1 MQTYRELVRAP
12 GFTPLFL
19 SSAVQVAATTIAG
32 LALGVLVFATT
43 GSPLLAALSMF
54 GPSLVQVLGA
64 TTLLSAA
71 DRLPPR
77 ATLTA
82 LALGVGL
89 TTAAQ
94 ALPGLPSW
102 AVFVLL
108 LAQGFVA
115 SIGGGVRYGLLRELL
130 PDAGYLLGRSTLAMS
145 TGLVQILGF
154 AVGGVLVSVLYARG
168 TLLVAAGLFVVAGLI
183 ARCWLDE
190 RPPRT
195 TGRPSIAATRAANA
209 QLWSSRPR
217 RTTLLGTWV
226 PNGLVAGCESLFV
239 PYAPERAG
247 LLLAAAALG
256 MLIGD
261 TVVGRFVP
269 PRWRG
274 ALPAPLLV
282 LLAAPYLLF
291 ALEPS
296 MPVAAAAAGMA
307 SVGFGSTLLLLDRLM
322 VQTPAELS
330 GQALGLQ
337 NAGMLTMQGVGA
349 AIAGSVAQLT
359 TPATAIAAMAGASLV
374 ATAVLARH
382 WHGER
387 VSVPG

>member
-1 MQTYRELVRAP
+1 V
-12 GFTPLFL
+12 
-19 SSAVQVAATTIAG
+19 
-32 LALGVLVFATT
+32 
-43 GSPLLAALSMF
+43 
-54 GPSLVQVLGA
+54 
-64 TTLLSAA
+64 
-71 DRLPPR
+71 
-77 ATLTA
+77 
-82 LALGVGL
+82 
-89 TTAAQ
+89 
-94 ALPGLPSW
+94 
-102 AVFVLL
+102 
-108 LAQGFVA
+108 
-115 SIGGGVRYGLLRELL
+115 
-130 PDAGYLLGRSTLAMS
+130 
-145 TGLVQILGF
+145 
-154 AVGGVLVSVLYARG
+154 
-168 TLLVAAGLFVVAGLI
+168 
-183 ARCWLDE
+183 
-190 RPPRT
+190 
-195 TGRPSIAATRAANA
+195 
-209 QLWSSRPR
+209 
-217 RTTLLGTWV
+217 
-226 PNGLVAGCESLFV
+226 
-239 PYAPERAG
+239 
-247 LLLAAAALG
+247 LLAAAALG

-359 TPATAIAAMAGASLV
+359 TPATAIAAMAAASLV

-382 WHGER
+382 WRGER